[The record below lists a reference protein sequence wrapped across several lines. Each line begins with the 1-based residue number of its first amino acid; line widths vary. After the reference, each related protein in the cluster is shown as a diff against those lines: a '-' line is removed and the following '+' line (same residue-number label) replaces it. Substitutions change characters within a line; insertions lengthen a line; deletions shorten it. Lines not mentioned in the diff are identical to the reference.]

1 MCRVEGGGSRWQSM
15 TKTVLIASFLP
26 LVGELD
32 RWLKREGVD
41 PPPQLR
47 VLHLDVNQLLMAA
60 RIGVSMEF

>member
-1 MCRVEGGGSRWQSM
+1 M